1 VTLAIYFF
9 LGLQYFANLARI
21 LLNQSDI
28 KILNSLVTVT
38 FVLTISTY
46 LNLMIN
52 YEKLTVILGVMMY
65 LLLETLMFN

>member
-1 VTLAIYFF
+1 MTLAIYFF